1 LRARFAILLPAAIA
15 FSLTAIPAPAA
26 AAEPLATCFWEG
38 PISMKRPTSRGF
50 DGRLFNFPEESAT
63 YWMARFRL
71 PAGSRLL
78 LRGRFAHAR
87 YQSINAYSAGEPTDA
102 LADVQTSPDPGSVN
116 PFAPGAR
123 RDRSRRGYTVT
134 VLDQPRPSGARA
146 PNTLYARTA
155 NDASIEVFYRVYE
168 PDRGR
173 DLDGGTGL
181 PEPELVRANG
191 STARGGAACAEVNEA
206 DRSIPRQTIS
216 PALWQFG
223 RNAPGCD
230 GSTNPAY
237 DPVRWERF
245 FNIDYAQQAVLLD
258 CTNQGRSQRLASPP
272 AERGGFYSNRDNA
285 YIFAHLSRKF
295 GPVLALSARLPVV
308 PRTYNRQRRMEA
320 GQLRFWSL
328 CTGESRVTLR
338 TPDCVADRELPI
350 DSDRRFTVVVSRA
363 ADRPANATE
372 RCGMSWIDWGDRGD
386 GAGDPDYAVLV
397 LRNMLP
403 AAGFAQAVQRVQ
415 RPGTEPNVMG
425 EQFPAAGYATKAGF
439 EARGC
444 SSSVLS
450 LGRRLRV
457 LPRGRRV
464 RVRVSCLS
472 YEVTCSGRLTMRW
485 GRRLVGRARFNV
497 RSGRTRISTFR
508 LSKKGRKR
516 FRRARRVVVRAAGAT
531 PAGVPVRARVGY
543 RLRRP
548 RR

>member
-1 LRARFAILLPAAIA
+1 MRVRFAIMLPAAVA
-15 FSLTAIPAPAA
+15 LVAATPAPAS

-71 PAGSRLL
+71 PAGSRLRL
-78 LRGRFAHAR
+78 KGRYARAR
-87 YQSINAYSAGEPTDA
+87 YQSINAYSEGEPTDA
-102 LADVQTSPDPGSVN
+102 LADIQTNPDPGAVN
-116 PFAPGAR
+116 PFVPGAR
-123 RDRSRRGYTVT
+123 RDRSRRAYTVA
-134 VLDQPRPSGARA
+134 VLDAAPPAGIRA
-146 PNTLYARTA
+146 PNTLYAQSGA
-155 NDASIEVFYRVYE
+155 GSAIELFYRVYE
-168 PDRGR
+168 PDRGF

-181 PEPELVRANG
+181 PEPEVVRSNG
-191 STARGGAACAEVNEA
+191 TIARGAAACGEVNDA
-206 DRSIPRQTIS
+206 DRSIPQQTI
-216 PALWQFG
+216 PAAAWLAG
-223 RNAPGCD
+223 RNAPACD

-258 CTNQGRSQRLASPP
+258 CTDQGRSQRLSSPP

-295 GPVLALSARLPVV
+295 GPVLVVSAKLPLV
-308 PRTYNRQRRMEA
+308 PRTYARQRRMEA

-350 DSDRRFTVVVSRA
+350 DPDRRFTVAVSHA

-386 GAGDPDYAVLV
+386 GAGDPDYAVLIM
-397 LRNMLP
+397 RNMLP
-403 AAGFAQAVQRVQ
+403 AAGFTQAVQQVR
-415 RPGTEPNVMG
+415 RPGTEPAVMG
-425 EQFPAAGYATKAGF
+425 NHFPVTGYATKAGF

-444 SSSVLS
+444 SSSELT

-457 LPRGRRV
+457 LRRGRRV

-472 YEVTCSGRLTMRW
+472 YETACSGRLVMRW

-497 RSGRTRISTFR
+497 RSQQTKASTFR
-508 LSKKGRKR
+508 LSRKGRKR
-516 FRRARRVVVRAAGAT
+516 FRRARQVVVRAVGAT
-531 PAGVPVRARVGY
+531 PVGVPVSDRVRY
-543 RLRRP
+543 HLRR